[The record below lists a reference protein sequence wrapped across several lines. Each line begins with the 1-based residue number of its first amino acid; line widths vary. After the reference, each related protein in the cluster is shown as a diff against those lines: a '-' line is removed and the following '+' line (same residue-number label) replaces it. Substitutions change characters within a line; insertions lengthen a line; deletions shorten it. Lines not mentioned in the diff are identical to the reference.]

1 MIPLVLSHRKY
12 TVWDIVTLSFRSAPW
27 AAGVLTLLKIGEG
40 LVPTLTILA
49 TASFVD
55 TAISVAGGA
64 ARMAQIWLPLAWV
77 VLLVAYNWVQDS
89 TAGMARDRLL
99 QGVRL
104 NYRAALLD
112 KRARLAFRN
121 IENQDAWDLIE
132 RVFKEPEIAVTNGMA
147 EVLAALTVVMRV
159 AGLLSVLLFQVWWS
173 APVILLISI
182 PLFYLAMKAGRVI
195 YDAERETSR
204 MDRRAN
210 YLFEVLTS
218 REAADER
225 TLFGYTDELDAT
237 FYQTWTKSSRIKLK
251 TELKGLL
258 RTRVGG
264 VITSCISIFISLVLL
279 QPVLSGRITIGI
291 FIGLINAVFR
301 LVGTMT
307 WQLSFLTK
315 WLTIRHEYMKDLA
328 AFLAL
333 EETEG
338 ATDLPRKETA
348 AFQSLELRNVSFSYP
363 GTEKPIFAGLSMRID
378 AGRHYAFVGINGSG
392 KTTLTKLI
400 SALYTNYEG
409 EILLNGR
416 SLRDC
421 PLSEI
426 KAMISQVHQDFAR
439 YAVSL
444 EDNIAL
450 GNANALEAGVR
461 EVDDA
466 IDQAG
471 LRPAVDALP
480 HGKKTPL
487 GKLHAGGQ
495 DLSGGEWQRLAMA
508 RALASPAPLRILDE
522 PTAALDPL
530 SESRLYEQFEKMS
543 AGKTTIFIS
552 HRLGSTMLA
561 DEIFVLGEGR
571 VLESGS
577 HKQLM
582 REGGLYARMYESQ
595 RSWYREEARA

>member
-1 MIPLVLSHRKY
+1 MILAQRKY
-12 TVWDIVTLSFRSAPW
+12 TVWDIVTLSFRSALWP
-27 AAGVLTLLKIGEG
+27 AGILTLLKIGEG
-40 LVPTLTILA
+40 LVPTLSILA

-55 TAISVAGGA
+55 TALAVAGGA
-64 ARMAQIWLPLAWV
+64 ERMARIWLPLACV

-104 NYRAALLD
+104 NYRSALLE

-121 IENQDAWDLIE
+121 VEDHDAWDLIE
-132 RVFKEPEIAVTNGMA
+132 RVFKEPEIAITNGMA

-173 APVILLISI
+173 APLILGISI
-182 PLFYLAMKAGRVI
+182 PLFWLAMKAGRVI

-204 MDRRAN
+204 MDRRSN

-218 REAADER
+218 REAAEER
-225 TLFGYTDELDAT
+225 TLFGYTSAMNDV
-237 FYQTWTKSSRIKLK
+237 FYDTWTKSSRIKLK

-279 QPVLSGRITIGI
+279 QPVLAGRITIGI

-301 LVGTMT
+301 LVSTMT

-333 EETEG
+333 EETDG
-338 ATDLPRKETA
+338 ATDPPAKGDTR
-348 AFQSLELRNVSFSYP
+348 FRSLELRDVSFTYP
-363 GTEKPIFAGLSMRID
+363 GTEKPIFSGLSMRLVE
-378 AGRHYAFVGINGSG
+378 GKHYAFVGVNGSG
-392 KTTLTKLI
+392 KTTLTKLL
-400 SALYTNYEG
+400 SGLYTNYEG

-416 SLRDC
+416 SLRDFA
-421 PLSEI
+421 LSEV
-426 KAMISQVHQDFAR
+426 KAMIAQVHQDFAR
-439 YAVSL
+439 YSISV

-450 GNANALEAGVR
+450 GNVNAMEAGTPNA
-461 EVDDA
+461 DHA
-466 IDQAG
+466 INQVG
-471 LRPAVDALP
+471 LRPTVDALP
-480 HGKKTPL
+480 HGIKTPL
-487 GKLHAGGQ
+487 GKILADGQ

-543 AGKTTIFIS
+543 EGKTTIFIS

-571 VLESGS
+571 LLESGT
-577 HKQLM
+577 HRGLM
-582 REGGLYARMYESQ
+582 ARHGLYAQMYESQ
-595 RSWYREEARA
+595 RSWYQEGVVGA